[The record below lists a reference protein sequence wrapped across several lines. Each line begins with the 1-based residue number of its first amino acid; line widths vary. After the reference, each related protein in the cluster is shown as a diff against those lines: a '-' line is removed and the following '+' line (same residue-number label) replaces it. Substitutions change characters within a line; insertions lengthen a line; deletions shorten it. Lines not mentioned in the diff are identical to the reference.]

1 MCSVRPPASPGCL
14 RFNANLTGDAIV
26 DERILLID
34 NSDVDASRQHGELII
49 HKFPFTIGRMPSA
62 DENEITNLDLRE
74 SDLELREERSP
85 FIASRNHVE
94 IGFSGGRAYVKD
106 LGSMKGTLVNDVEV
120 GGNRKA
126 ESAFLTGGSNTI
138 QLGSNRSPWKFRIVV
153 ESGQEKPCMV
163 VADDDETVRKLLLD
177 TFNREF
183 AIIPVENG
191 YKALNACIN
200 EHPDIVLLDW
210 QMPDIDGIKV
220 CQTLKAN
227 IRTATL
233 PVIMVTGMDTTP
245 DRVRGMSVGADE
257 YITKPFDVHEIRAR
271 VNAVVDRQRQARNQH
286 WLSGIPSEA
295 RLQSEFDQIAANG
308 APPHS
313 LITITVAGLGRLQE
327 ESGTVAAEVIS
338 RRISEVLWQQSLAS
352 NRTVPAHLSLNRW
365 CLLCPDDGARN
376 LEAAVKQGLNEL
388 LANTPASFKIKRHAT
403 AKYRN
408 YRQLTEK
415 I

>member
-1 MCSVRPPASPGCL
+1 
-14 RFNANLTGDAIV
+14 V

-49 HKFPFTIGRMPSA
+49 HRFPFTIGRMPSA

-74 SDLELREERSP
+74 SDLELREEHSP

-106 LGSMKGTLVNDVEV
+106 LGSMKGTLVNNVEV

-126 ESAFLTGGSNTI
+126 ESAILSGGANTI
-138 QLGSNRSPWKFRIVV
+138 QLGTSRSPWKFRIIV
-153 ESGQEKPCMV
+153 ESGQEKPRMV

-183 AIIPVENG
+183 AVIPVENG

-210 QMPDIDGIKV
+210 QMPDIEGIKV

-227 IRTATL
+227 VRTATL

-245 DRVRGMSVGADE
+245 DRIRGMSVGADE

-295 RLQSEFDQIAANG
+295 RLQSEFDQLAASD

-313 LITITVAGLGRLQE
+313 LITVTVGGLGCLQE
-327 ESGTVAAEVIS
+327 ESGTIAAEVMS

-352 NRTVPAHLSLNRW
+352 NRTVPAQLSLNRW
-365 CLLCPDDGARN
+365 CLLCPDDGARG
-376 LEAAVKQGLNEL
+376 LEAAVKENLKNL
-388 LANTPASFKIKRHAT
+388 LADTPASFKIKRHAT
-403 AKYRN
+403 AKYCN